1 MRKHS
6 NYILFA
12 VLAWLVTGCNSGSV
26 DQAEYIPVKIDSDG
40 EWGLLGA
47 DGEPLFV
54 NEFKHPISN
63 VIDGV
68 FLARE
73 NKAYTIYKA
82 EATPVPLGS
91 YENLLSVGL
100 PNEGKIVLCTKDN
113 SIEVIARDGKRLFNL
128 PEKVLLSQAYFRD
141 GLLGVCDTVGKWGF
155 VDEKGTQ
162 VVPFKYDGISTFSEG
177 FAVAASIAKD
187 RVALTIINKKGETV
201 ARVKNTVRLAS
212 NNPTF
217 VNGRIPAVNSDEQ
230 YGFLTTEGAF
240 EKCSAKVKGIGDV
253 SDNRFIFKNADNK
266 YGAMDYEGNILIQP
280 RYDDLKFVPGSDK
293 YLSKINTTFSLLDKS
308 GEKLKEFSEYSKMET
323 GVNKFPLIATP
334 GKRYEILD
342 SDGNLLSQKTFA
354 EVGEGSTSFAKEY
367 VLRTR
372 EIELTIIRLIRESLQ
387 NMFNRFDPATQQQS
401 SSLDEA
407 AELWNSLGLS
417 DTFDSDSEMEM
428 DSLTESLPT
437 VELETV
443 DLPQTQS
450 YSATIPAGGA
460 PGSISANP
468 FAYLSSHELTDSEA
482 SQFTKPQ
489 LRILRNALYAMHGHI
504 FNSPDLR
511 QYFSSFTWYHPTGDA
526 SYKLTLIEKKN
537 LTTIQRY
544 E

>member
-1 MRKHS
+1 M
-6 NYILFA
+6 
-12 VLAWLVTGCNSGSV
+12 
-26 DQAEYIPVKIDSDG
+26 
-40 EWGLLGA
+40 
-47 DGEPLFV
+47 
-54 NEFKHPISN
+54 
-63 VIDGV
+63 
-68 FLARE
+68 
-73 NKAYTIYKA
+73 
-82 EATPVPLGS
+82 
-91 YENLLSVGL
+91 
-100 PNEGKIVLCTKDN
+100 
-113 SIEVIARDGKRLFNL
+113 
-128 PEKVLLSQAYFRD
+128 
-141 GLLGVCDTVGKWGF
+141 
-155 VDEKGTQ
+155 
-162 VVPFKYDGISTFSEG
+162 PFKYDGISTFSEG
-177 FAVAASIAKD
+177 FAVAASIAKNK
-187 RVALTIINKKGETV
+187 VALTIINKKGETV

-308 GEKLKEFSEYSKMET
+308 GEKLKEFSEYSEMKT

-342 SDGNLLSQKTFA
+342 SDGNLLSQETFA

-387 NMFNRFDPATQQQS
+387 NMFNRFDVETQQAAG
-401 SSLDEA
+401 LDEA
-407 AELWNSLGLS
+407 ADLWNSLGLGEQ
-417 DTFDSDSEMEM
+417 FDAESEMDM

-443 DLPQTQS
+443 DLPQSQS
-450 YSATIPAGGA
+450 YSTAIPAGGA

-468 FAYLSSHELTDSEA
+468 FAYLSSHELTDSEV

-489 LRILRNALYAMHGHI
+489 LRFLRNALYAMHGLYLL
-504 FNSPDLR
+504 LR
-511 QYFSSFTWYHPTGDA
+511 
-526 SYKLTLIEKKN
+526 LIEKAKSDFLKN
-537 LTTIQRY
+537 GGIREEMSRARIDSRNRHRNNEQ
-544 E
+544 